1 MEEGRMR
8 IAGVLPSQEG
18 SIGFDWELREKELS
32 LLGHS
37 HLEWRGQSKQVM
49 VQVRLSLFFLKVN
62 RFSFLKSFFLCCM
75 PLRKVHIVKSVVF
88 PVVMYRCEGWTIK
101 KAEHQRTD
109 VFKLW
114 CWRRL
119 LRVPCIAWRL
129 NQSVFKKINSEYS
142 LEGLMLKFQYFGHL
156 MWRANSLKKTLMLEK
171 IEDKR
176 RKGWQRM
183 RWLNSITDSM
193 DMNLSKLWEIVK
205 DREVWCATVL
215 GVTESDTT

>member
-1 MEEGRMR
+1 MEEGRVR

-37 HLEWRGQSKQVM
+37 RLEWRGQSKQVM
-49 VQVRLSLFFLKVN
+49 VQVRLSLFLLKVN

-75 PLRKVHIVKSVVF
+75 PLRKVHIVKAVVF

-101 KAEHQRTD
+101 KAEHQRID

-129 NQSVFKKINSEYS
+129 HQSVFKTINSEYS